1 MTIHAFTAHAG
12 SSIFVNVNDL
22 NMYIISMPKITVLSI
37 TLYMDKFGQG
47 VQDLL
52 KESREKLYSLDF
64 NTMMLNAE
72 GMKEI
77 ADIIS

>member
-1 MTIHAFTAHAG
+1 
-12 SSIFVNVNDL
+12 
-22 NMYIISMPKITVLSI
+22 MYIISMPKITVLSI

-77 ADIIS
+77 ADIISQGHGINSKLFKIITGT